1 MKAVVYTAYGDPE
14 VLQLVDLPKPAP
26 KDGEV
31 LVKVRATTVT
41 IGDTIMRSLKIPVP
55 GWQRLVARVYLGIRA
70 PKRSI
75 LGMELAGDVEAVGK
89 GVTRFKEGDQVFA
102 STFDLGFGGYAE
114 YKCFPEEATIAPKP
128 AGLSYAEAAA
138 LVGGGMTALRCLRR
152 ADIRPGQKVLVYG
165 ASGAVGTS
173 AVQLATHHFGAEVTG
188 VCSAANLE
196 LVRSLGAG
204 RVLDYSAAGFDIGA
218 GVHDVVFDAVGKL
231 DLSRG
236 RKVLTKTGVYLNV
249 LKDSGSAERMSEFL
263 ALKELAEA
271 GKIRPVIDRSYPL
284 EQIVEAHRY
293 VDTGHKRGNVAIEV
307 A

>member
-1 MKAVVYTAYGDPE
+1 MKAVVYKADGAPE
-14 VLQLVDLPKPAP
+14 VLQIVDLPKPAP

-31 LVKVRATTVT
+31 LVKVHATTVT

-55 GWQRLVARVYLGIRA
+55 GWQRVLARVYLGVRA

-89 GVTRFKEGDQVFA
+89 DVRRFKVGDQVFA
-102 STFDLGFGGYAE
+102 STFDLDFGGYAE
-114 YKCFPEEATIAPKP
+114 YKCFPEEATIAAKP

-138 LVGGGMTALRCLRR
+138 LVGGGMTALRCVRK

-165 ASGAVGTS
+165 ASGAVGTC
-173 AVQLATHHFGAEVTG
+173 AVQIAKNHFGAEVTG
-188 VCSAANLE
+188 VCGAANLD

-204 RVLDYSAAGFDIGA
+204 QVLDYTAPDFDIGA
-218 GVHDVVFDAVGKL
+218 AVYDVVFDAVGKL
-231 DLSRG
+231 DPSRG
-236 RKVLTKTGVYLNV
+236 RKALKKTGVYLNV

-263 ALKELAEA
+263 ALKDLAEA
-271 GKIRPVIDRSYPL
+271 GKIRPVIDRSYSL

-307 A
+307 G